1 MVVISS
7 VWANFNGSGPL
18 GFTGKNAT
26 GAGATDGTEFIAATI
41 DNFEW
46 GWMQELF
53 TREGFSPDG
62 VTEAVG
68 ASQIVEALDNKVPA
82 GIGIEWNL
90 NVDPATYGA
99 RYLLLNGQGI
109 LRANYPELDAN
120 TYVGDG
126 NNAAVAAAGGGFYR
140 ADDAAGTTPNIVGVY
155 LILPESRGVV
165 SRGLDA
171 AATID
176 PDGASRFLGDL
187 QIDAFQDHW
196 MKVGRANGTDDN
208 SLTDTEIN
216 ASGSAGATEGVTSAA
231 NRADTFALIA
241 ANAYAGGSGG
251 GTTRTS
257 TETRMYNRST
267 QFAIKY

>member
-7 VWANFNGSGPL
+7 VWANFNGAGPL
-18 GFTGKNAT
+18 AFTGKNAT

-68 ASQIVEALDNKVPA
+68 ASQIVEALDNKLPA
-82 GIGIEWNL
+82 GTEVGWNL

-109 LRANYPELDAN
+109 LRANFTELDAN

-126 NNAAVAAAGGGFYR
+126 NNAAVAAGGGAFYR
-140 ADDAAGTTPNIVGVY
+140 ADDAAGVTPNIVGIY

-165 SRGLDA
+165 SRGLDLA
-171 AATID
+171 ASID
-176 PDGASRFLGDL
+176 PDGAGRFLGDL
-187 QIDAFQDHW
+187 QVDAFQGHFHAVFADSGTP
-196 MKVGRANGTDDN
+196 VAGNGIQSNVNGTIGTQINDGFVGIPINDGVN
-208 SLTDTEIN
+208 GTPRTD
-216 ASGSAGATEGVTSAA
+216 S
-231 NRADTFALIA
+231 
-241 ANAYAGGSGG
+241 
-251 GTTRTS
+251 
-257 TETRMYNRST
+257 ETRMYNRST

>member
-120 TYVGDG
+120 VYVGDG
-126 NNAAVAAAGGGFYR
+126 NNAAAEAAGGAFYR
-140 ADDAAGTTPNIVGVY
+140 ADDAAGTIPNIAGVY

-165 SRGLDA
+165 SRGLDL

-187 QIDAFQDHW
+187 QVDAMQKITGKVQVGSNVRTAWTLFNGVFTGTNSATASANQVGGNTDNIDLDFDNSTSTSPNAA
-196 MKVGRANGTDDN
+196 KTDD
-208 SLTDTEIN
+208 
-216 ASGSAGATEGVTSAA
+216 V
-231 NRADTFALIA
+231 
-241 ANAYAGGSGG
+241 
-251 GTTRTS
+251 
-257 TETRMYNRST
+257 ETRMYNRST